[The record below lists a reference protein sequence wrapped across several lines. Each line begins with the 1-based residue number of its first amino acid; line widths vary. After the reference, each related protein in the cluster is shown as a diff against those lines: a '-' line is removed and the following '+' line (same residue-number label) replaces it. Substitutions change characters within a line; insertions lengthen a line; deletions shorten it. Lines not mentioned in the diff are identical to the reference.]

1 MRWPRSGPRT
11 VGGVQWY
18 STYFMGQTSQDKAYE
33 VVKHSLTRSLGI
45 AGVRANARMRLR
57 VLSRVSMGGKSVPV
71 GGARDE
77 NKHFFSLFHFTEN
90 SKVPYSVRIIRT
102 VFSRPGCYL
111 LLPYCTGGSVTGA
124 GYGYPDTP
132 FRLLRPILIFLE
144 SPARLS
150 LF

>member
-1 MRWPRSGPRT
+1 MGL
-11 VGGVQWY
+11 GY
-18 STYFMGQTSQDKAYE
+18 SMGQTSQDKAYE

-90 SKVPYSVRIIRT
+90 SKVPRTAPRQYSVRIICT

>member
-1 MRWPRSGPRT
+1 
-11 VGGVQWY
+11 
-18 STYFMGQTSQDKAYE
+18 MGQTSQDKAYE

-90 SKVPYSVRIIRT
+90 SKVPYSIPYVIILYFQDPDATYCYRT
-102 VFSRPGCYL
+102 VR
-111 LLPYCTGGSVTGA
+111 A
-124 GYGYPDTP
+124 GP
-132 FRLLRPILIFLE
+132 
-144 SPARLS
+144 
-150 LF
+150 

>member
-1 MRWPRSGPRT
+1 
-11 VGGVQWY
+11 
-18 STYFMGQTSQDKAYE
+18 MGQTSQDKAYE

-90 SKVPYSVRIIRT
+90 SKVPYSIPYVSYVLYFQDPDATYCYRT
-102 VFSRPGCYL
+102 VR
-111 LLPYCTGGSVTGA
+111 A
-124 GYGYPDTP
+124 GP
-132 FRLLRPILIFLE
+132 
-144 SPARLS
+144 
-150 LF
+150 